1 MPILRRRMKCSTLGF
16 ATARTSASTAV
27 LAVALGCGA
36 ATAAVPV
43 EDSLFRAAA
52 ELDTQTYDARI
63 NDDTE
68 EAYDSLCEKYCEPS
82 PFDYEPIE
90 VTK

>member
-1 MPILRRRMKCSTLGF
+1 MSKLFQMITLFLYVTLREYNRDMPRDNSYDKQFLRTITMTEDEECVLGEM
-16 ATARTSASTAV
+16 
-27 LAVALGCGA
+27 VAYFNDMGW
-36 ATAAVPV
+36 
-43 EDSLFRAAA
+43 
-52 ELDTQTYDARI
+52 I

-68 EAYDSLCEKYCEPS
+68 EAYDSLVEKYCEPS